1 MSSVCYLDI
10 LIFDPYVTRIYSY
23 VIRMSLLCGIAVNR
37 FNDTNVLKEEKLR
50 EIIFN
55 LT

>member
-1 MSSVCYLDI
+1 MSSVCHSDI
-10 LIFDPYVTRIYSY
+10 LICHSYVTRIYSY
-23 VIRMSLLCGIAVNR
+23 AIRMSVICGIAMNR
-37 FNDTNVLKEEKLR
+37 FNDINVLKEEKLR